1 MRAALRY
8 ERVRVLT
15 VRSTKIC
22 LVLVVLM
29 VLGLAYLT
37 GQAGSEGQVLWW
49 DAFVQPLFLAA
60 ILASVV
66 AAQNL
71 GQEYRFGLIRI
82 TLTAFP
88 RRGQI
93 LSAKGVFVVLA
104 ALAFMT
110 LSYAASWVALALQG
124 KPTPTGTGGLEADSL
139 LLVRGA
145 VLMALWCLSAW
156 AIAGITR
163 QTSLGIII
171 PVVAGL
177 IVEPI
182 LGAVLGDR
190 AEWLVKILPFS
201 SAGRWAESGAIDG
214 GIGDS
219 LPVGW
224 EALGIFGL
232 WVLVL
237 VVIEAVLFTRRDA

>member
-1 MRAALRY
+1 
-8 ERVRVLT
+8 
-15 VRSTKIC
+15 
-22 LVLVVLM
+22 
-29 VLGLAYLT
+29 
-37 GQAGSEGQVLWW
+37 
-49 DAFVQPLFLAA
+49 
-60 ILASVV
+60 
-66 AAQNL
+66 
-71 GQEYRFGLIRI
+71 
-82 TLTAFP
+82 
-88 RRGQI
+88 
-93 LSAKGVFVVLA
+93 
-104 ALAFMT
+104 
-110 LSYAASWVALALQG
+110 
-124 KPTPTGTGGLEADSL
+124 
-139 LLVRGA
+139 
-145 VLMALWCLSAW
+145 LSAW

-214 GIGDS
+214 GVGDS